1 MRIYDDDYCVSL
13 VQNCIDCARAGD
25 YSGCRQ
31 SIELGLK
38 HIKERSGEPIDP
50 IELLSVIVDAIRKFY
65 PMNDVHSIATGEKT
79 LEDCRFCIEL
89 EQFRYLQGKRM
100 ENCRQGGYMSSHN
113 SHLLI
118 RWLTT
123 IGEARYSEGQTEL
136 GLAICLEAL
145 WLRPYCGPNSC
156 TGMIESI
163 ERHAVY
169 FQNEGSSLENLEK
182 LQRLLTNK
190 EIVWYSGDV
199 IQLTRHLFSSGL
211 RQNGIELFNF
221 ATNEF
226 GDDDIRVANLRTF
239 VEQL

>member
-1 MRIYDDDYCVSL
+1 MRIHDDDYCVSI

-25 YSGCRQ
+25 YSGSRQ

-38 HIKERSGEPIDP
+38 HIRERSGEPIDP

-89 EQFRYLQGKRM
+89 EQLRYLQGKRM
-100 ENCRQGGYMSSHN
+100 ESCRQGGYMSSHN

-136 GLAICLEAL
+136 GTDICLEAL

-169 FQNEGSSLENLEK
+169 FQNEGSNLENLEK
-182 LQRLLTNK
+182 LQRLLTTKKIFWN
-190 EIVWYSGDV
+190 SGDV
-199 IQLTRHLFSSGL
+199 VQLARHLFSCGL

-221 ATNEF
+221 ATKEF
-226 GDDDIRVANLRTF
+226 GYDDRRVANLRTF
-239 VEQL
+239 IEQS